1 LLRGG
6 NGSILKKLI
15 KWLVYAVLGL
25 FVLAMLLVGPIDKTP
40 LKEQPFYQTMVSRL
54 DTIHPNQSQKDKV
67 KVGWS
72 KFNITPSYSMPMA
85 GYTPKDKYESIHD
98 SIYGGVITMINGNT
112 VNVIVSLDLM
122 LFPPSIKDKVNEAL
136 KRQGKDYFVYYSAT
150 HTHSSLG
157 GWDASLVGRLALGS
171 YHAEWVDQTANDI
184 LDNIEQAKTSSLPST
199 IQYWENDA
207 TEFVENRL
215 DAANGQVDGKLR
227 GLKFIRTDSSKAVIV
242 TYSAHPTN
250 VELLSRVVSGDYPSA
265 LTKQLEKRGFD
276 FGLFMAGMVGSHRL
290 KGIEGPD
297 FERIE
302 KAGLE
307 LAEKVIAANALELID
322 SISISSAHIPIAFGP
337 SQLRIAKD
345 WRVRDWVFR
354 LLLNPLHGEFTYLQV
369 GHVVF
374 IGTPADFSGEIFAQE
389 KLEAIA
395 AATGKKLIVTSFN
408 GNYTGYIT
416 ADRYYAKGN
425 EEEVMALNWVG
436 PYFGEY
442 YVKMIRE
449 ILDFK
454 QRTKLFR

>member
-1 LLRGG
+1 MLSG
-6 NGSILKKLI
+6 NESVLKKLI
-15 KWLVYAVLGL
+15 KWLFYVTLGL
-25 FVLAMLLVGPIDKTP
+25 LGFAMLLVGPIDNTP
-40 LKEQPFYQTMVSRL
+40 LNEQPFYQKMVGRL
-54 DTIHPNQSQKDKV
+54 DTLHPTQSRKDKV
-67 KVGWS
+67 KVGWA
-72 KFNITPSYSMPMA
+72 KFNITPNYSMPMA
-85 GYTPKDKYESIHD
+85 GYTPKDKYEFIHD
-98 SIYGGVITMINGNT
+98 SIYGGVIAMTNGKS
-112 VNVIVSLDLM
+112 VSVIVSLDLM

-157 GWDASLVGRLALGS
+157 GWDASVVGRLALGS
-171 YHAEWVDQTANDI
+171 YHAEWIDQTANDI
-184 LDNIEQAKTSSLPST
+184 LDNIEKATAFSLPSS

-207 TEFVENRL
+207 SEFVENRL

-227 GLKFIRTDSSKAVIV
+227 GLKFIRADSSKAVIV

-265 LTKQLEKRGFD
+265 LTKQLEKKGFD

-290 KGIEGPD
+290 KGIEGTD

-307 LAEKVIAANALELID
+307 LAEKVIAANALELTD
-322 SISISSAHIPIAFGP
+322 SIFISSAHIPIEFGP

-345 WRVRDWVFR
+345 WKVRDWVFR
-354 LLLNPLHGEFTYLQV
+354 SLLNPLKGDLTYLQV
-369 GHVVF
+369 GPVVF

-416 ADRYYAKGN
+416 ADQHYVKGN

-442 YVKMIRE
+442 YTKMIKRVLNFE
-449 ILDFK
+449 F
-454 QRTKLFR
+454 

>member
-1 LLRGG
+1 LLRCG
-6 NGSILKKLI
+6 NASVLKKLI
-15 KWLVYAVLGL
+15 KWLVYAGLGL

-54 DTIHPNQSQKDKV
+54 DTIHPNLSRKDKV
-67 KVGWS
+67 KVGWA
-72 KFNITPSYSMPMA
+72 KFNITPSYSLPMA

-98 SIYGGVITMINGNT
+98 SIYGGVIAMTNGSS
-112 VNVIVSLDLM
+112 VNVFVSLDLM
-122 LFPPSIKDKVNEAL
+122 LFPPSIKNRVNEAL

-157 GWDASLVGRLALGS
+157 GWDASLVGRLVLGS

-184 LDNIEQAKTSSLPST
+184 LDNIDKATTSSISST

-207 TEFVENRL
+207 SEFVENRL

-227 GLKFIRTDSSKAVIV
+227 GLKFNRADSSKAVIV

-290 KGIEGPD
+290 KGIEGTD
-297 FERIE
+297 FERID
-302 KAGLE
+302 KAGLL
-307 LAEKVIAANALELID
+307 LAEKVVKATNQNLAE
-322 SISISSAHIPIAFGP
+322 SISISSAHIPIAFGS

-345 WRVRDWVFR
+345 WKVRDWVFR
-354 LLLNPLHGEFTYLQV
+354 SLLNPLQGELTYLQV

-395 AATGKKLIVTSFN
+395 AAMGKKLILTSFN
-408 GNYTGYIT
+408 GNYTGYVT
-416 ADRYYAKGN
+416 ADHHYAKGS

-436 PYFGEY
+436 PYFGDY
-442 YVKMIRE
+442 YTQMLKQ
-449 ILDFK
+449 ILNFE
-454 QRTKLFR
+454 F

>member
-1 LLRGG
+1 LLQSD
-6 NGSILKKLI
+6 NESILKKLI
-15 KWLVYAVLGL
+15 KWLVYITLGL
-25 FVLAMLLVGPIDKTP
+25 LVFAMLLIGPIDNTP
-40 LKEQPFYQTMVSRL
+40 LSEQPFYQTMVGRL
-54 DTIHPNQSQKDKV
+54 DTVHPTQSKKDKV
-67 KVGWS
+67 KVGWA
-72 KFNITPSYSMPMA
+72 KFNITPAYSMPMA

-122 LFPPSIKDKVNEAL
+122 LFPPAIKDKVNEAL
-136 KRQGKDYFVYYSAT
+136 TRQEKEYFVYYSAT

-157 GWDASLVGRLALGS
+157 GWDESLVGRLALGS
-171 YHAEWVDQTANDI
+171 YHTEWVDQTANDI
-184 LDNIEQAKTSSLPST
+184 LNNIDKATTSSISST

-227 GLKFIRTDSSKAVIV
+227 GLKFTRADSSKAVIV

-322 SISISSAHIPIAFGP
+322 SVSISSAHIPIAFGP

-389 KLEAIA
+389 KLEAVA
-395 AATGKKLIVTSFN
+395 AAMGKKLIVTSFN
-408 GNYTGYIT
+408 GNYTGYVT
-416 ADRYYAKGN
+416 ADHHYAKGS

-449 ILDFK
+449 ILDF
-454 QRTKLFR
+454 